1 MEKLEEIPSV
11 SIPKRDVK
19 PIRRLT
25 ALATALSADGLV
37 KDAVQHA
44 HDRLHNVLN
53 GRAVQYADAVAT
65 ARDDV
70 VTMQGE
76 DIRGRIGGDFTYE
89 PFSESAD
96 PRAIEDAY
104 RFAGRQLSPA
114 LAASYVDKLAGPN
127 PDEDALL
134 DARISVAATALVP
147 QIVAEVEEAADGQAR
162 EWLALTRVARKSLS
176 DERQAEYERLE
187 GMSRRPERVGLVAP
201 NVAQADTRVRDAQ
214 GNETPLPT
222 RRLHILGAEDGTVP
236 VDLNTW
242 ELRVLDTESERPN
255 FGGWYRD
262 PRTSKESLAVAYT
275 DSSGDWK
282 AMRPYF
288 VFFSITSGGDVAVD
302 LVDPHG
308 HHFADAVPQAPR
320 PCQLRGALWG

>member
-1 MEKLEEIPSV
+1 
-11 SIPKRDVK
+11 
-19 PIRRLT
+19 
-25 ALATALSADGLV
+25 
-37 KDAVQHA
+37 
-44 HDRLHNVLN
+44 
-53 GRAVQYADAVAT
+53 
-65 ARDDV
+65 
-70 VTMQGE
+70 MQGE

-242 ELRVLDTESERPN
+242 ELRGLDTRV
-255 FGGWYRD
+255 GAAQLWRVV
-262 PRTSKESLAVAYT
+262 PRSLSDFQRVT
-275 DSSGDWK
+275 GCRVHRLIWRLEGS
-282 AMRPYF
+282 AMRPDF
-288 VFFSITSGGDVAVD
+288 VFFFSITSGGDVAVD